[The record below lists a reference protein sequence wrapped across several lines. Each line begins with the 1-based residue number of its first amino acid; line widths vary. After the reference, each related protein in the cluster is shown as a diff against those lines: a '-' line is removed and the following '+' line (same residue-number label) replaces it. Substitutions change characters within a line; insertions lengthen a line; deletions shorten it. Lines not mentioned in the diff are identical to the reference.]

1 MPGQSSSMAITPER
15 LGRYEILRPLGSG
28 GMGEVYVAHDPLLGR
43 NVAIKILPERLAT
56 DRDSLARFTQEARSA
71 SALSHPNIVT
81 IYEIGTDDAKPFI
94 SMEYI
99 DGRDL
104 RTLIN
109 EGPQPNRLTVDIA
122 AQIAEGLAAAHEHSI
137 VHRDLKPENV
147 MVTKDG
153 FVKILDF
160 GLAKLIGEASD
171 EQAKTM
177 QRAPSTTPGTILG
190 TVGYMSPEQATGRR
204 IDFRSDQFALGAIL
218 YELATG
224 HAAFERENAI
234 DVMSAILHD
243 NPAPV
248 RDFNARVPQQLTWVI
263 DRLLQKEPAGR
274 YPTTREAANEV
285 KALRDRIHAEGSV
298 LDLPKPPALTSR
310 QRRMIG
316 VGIGTAVAVVLFAA
330 AIVVN
335 RRDMTSPQAVA
346 AAAQQAKK
354 YIAVLPFRNLSGDK
368 DGELLGDG
376 FAETISTRLARLPSV
391 QLIRAKPQDITD
403 VDDLQKVGRD
413 LGVTMI
419 VRGSMQRVGD
429 RIRINYAVIDA
440 QSTAELAGDTVNG
453 SSSELF
459 DLQDRL
465 VTKIASFL
473 DPKATPQH
481 STLDANVS
489 QQRYLEA
496 LGHLRRYD
504 SEESL
509 NAAIGT
515 LEELGTSS
523 ATVQAALGRAYLAK
537 FIINRDPLLIKKA
550 SEYCDQAAAADPL
563 NPDVH
568 VTLGQVELQTG
579 DVDRAIQQFNRAME
593 QQPNNVDAVIGLARA
608 YDARK
613 ENGRAEASYK
623 RAIDLQPRYWSAYN
637 ALGFFYFTH
646 GSVPASVPLFQKVI
660 QLVPDNM
667 RGYNNLGAALQ
678 QMGQYDEAIGY
689 FSRTLERTPTAQAY
703 SNLGTCYYFLGRYK
717 ESAARFQI
725 AAQLSPSTYRYW
737 ANLGDAY
744 RWTVGGAPDARIAYA
759 RAIQLAREEVHRT
772 PKDAY
777 IRARLAECL
786 AKHGDLEKARSEVA
800 RALADDPKNTG
811 VMYRAAIVRAI
822 EGHEDE
828 AAALLK
834 NAVDNGY
841 SRTEVEL
848 EPEFVAARK
857 TAVFQQSGKRPV

>member
-1 MPGQSSSMAITPER
+1 MAITPER

-43 NVAIKILPERLAT
+43 NVAIKILPERLVT

-81 IYEIGTDDAKPFI
+81 IYEIATDDGKPFI

-122 AQIAEGLAAAHEHSI
+122 AQIADGLAAAHEHSI

-160 GLAKLIGEASD
+160 GLAKLIAEGSD
-171 EQAKTM
+171 ELAKTA
-177 QRAPSTTPGTILG
+177 QHRALSTTPGTILG

-204 IDFRSDQFALGAIL
+204 LDFRSDQFALGAIL

-234 DVMSAILHD
+234 DIMSAILHD
-243 NPAPV
+243 HPAPV
-248 RDFNARVPQQLTWVI
+248 RDFNARVPPPLTWVI
-263 DRLLQKEPAGR
+263 DRLLQKEPSGR
-274 YPTTREAANEV
+274 YPMTREAANEL
-285 KALRDRIHAEGSV
+285 KALRDRIHAEGSA
-298 LDLPKPPALTSR
+298 LDLPKPPAITSK
-310 QRRMIG
+310 QRRIIG
-316 VGIGTAVAVVLFAA
+316 VTAGAIVAVALFIAA
-330 AIVVN
+330 VMMN
-335 RRDMTSPQAVA
+335 RRDMTSPQAAA
-346 AAAQQAKK
+346 AAAQLAKK
-354 YIAVLPFRNLSGDK
+354 YIAVLPFRDLSGDK
-368 DGELLGDG
+368 DGQLLGEG
-376 FAETISTRLARLPSV
+376 FAETVSTRLARLPSV
-391 QLIRAKPQDITD
+391 QLIRARPQDIAD
-403 VDDLQKVGRD
+403 VDDLQKIGRD

-419 VRGSMQRVGD
+419 VRGSMQSAGN

-440 QSTAELAGDTVNG
+440 QSRAELAADAVNG
-453 SSSELF
+453 SPSELF
-459 DLQDRL
+459 DLQDKL

-473 DPKATPQH
+473 DPKAAPQP

-509 NAAIGT
+509 NAAIST

-537 FIINRDPLLIKKA
+537 FIINRDTQLITKA
-550 SEYCDQAAAADPL
+550 SEYCDRAAAADPL

-568 VTLGQVELQTG
+568 VTLGQVRLQTG
-579 DVDRAIQQFNRAME
+579 QNDKAIDEFNRALQ
-593 QQPNNVDAVIGLARA
+593 QQPNNADAVLGLARA
-608 YDARK
+608 YDSRK
-613 ENGRAEASYK
+613 ETAKAEAAYK
-623 RAIDLQPRYWSAYN
+623 KAIELQPKYWSAYN
-637 ALGFFYFTH
+637 ALGIFYVNH
-646 GSVPASVPLFQKVI
+646 KNLPGSVPLFQRVV

-667 RGYNNLGAALQ
+667 RGYNNLGAVYQ
-678 QMGQYDEAIGY
+678 KMGHYDEAIGV
-689 FSRTLERTPTAQAY
+689 FSKTIDQQPNAQGY

-717 ESAARFQI
+717 ESAKMLEKAVNL
-725 AAQLSPSTYRYW
+725 ASSHYKYW

-744 RWTVGGAPDARIAYA
+744 RWTVDEKDQAPAAYA
-759 RAIQLAREEVHRT
+759 KAIGLARAELGRN
-772 PKDAY
+772 PNDAQV
-777 IRARLAECL
+777 RARLAECL
-786 AKHGDLEKARSEVA
+786 AKHGDLSAAQKEIQEALRHDGSDASVLYHAAMIEAIRGRDDAAAGLLARSIQA
-800 RALADDPKNTG
+800 
-811 VMYRAAIVRAI
+811 
-822 EGHEDE
+822 
-828 AAALLK
+828 
-834 NAVDNGY
+834 GY
-841 SRTEVEL
+841 SRMEIEL
-848 EPEFVAARK
+848 EPEFAATRK
-857 TAVFQQSGKRPV
+857 TATFQHLPTV

>member
-1 MPGQSSSMAITPER
+1 MAITPER

-43 NVAIKILPERLAT
+43 KVAIKILPERLAT

-99 DGRDL
+99 DGRDV

-122 AQIAEGLAAAHEHSI
+122 AQIADGLAAAHEHSI

-147 MVTKDG
+147 MITKDG

-160 GLAKLIGEASD
+160 GLAKLIAEGSD
-171 EQAKTM
+171 ELAKTAEH
-177 QRAPSTTPGTILG
+177 RALSTMPGTILG

-234 DVMSAILHD
+234 DIMSAILHD
-243 NPAPV
+243 SPAPV

-263 DRLLQKEPAGR
+263 DRLLQKEPSGR
-274 YPTTREAANEV
+274 YPTTREVANQL

-298 LDLPKPPALTSR
+298 LDLPKPPAITSK

-316 VGIGTAVAVVLFAA
+316 VGIGTAVAVALFAA
-330 AIVVN
+330 AIVMN
-335 RRDMTSPQAVA
+335 RREMTVPAIA

-368 DGELLGDG
+368 DGQLLGEG
-376 FAETISTRLARLPSV
+376 FAETVSARLARLPSV
-391 QLIRAKPQDITD
+391 QLIRAKPQDLAG
-403 VDDLQKVGRD
+403 VDDLQKIGRD

-419 VRGSMQRVGD
+419 VRGSMQSAGN

-440 QSTAELAGDTVNG
+440 QSRAELAADTVNG

-459 DLQDRL
+459 DLQDKL
-465 VTKIASFL
+465 VTKIATFL
-473 DPKATPQH
+473 DPKAAPQRLP
-481 STLDANVS
+481 TLDPNVS

-537 FIINRDPLLIKKA
+537 FIINRDTQFITKA
-550 SEYCDQAAAADPL
+550 SEFCDRAAAADPL

-568 VTLGQVELQTG
+568 VTLGQVRLRTG
-579 DVDRAIQQFNRAME
+579 QNDKAIDEFNRALQ
-593 QQPNNVDAVIGLARA
+593 QQPNNADAVLGLAQA

-613 ENGRAEASYK
+613 ETTKAEAAYK
-623 RAIDLQPRYWSAYN
+623 KAIELQPKYWSAYN
-637 ALGFFYFTH
+637 ALGIFYLYH
-646 GSVPASVPLFQKVI
+646 QNAPGSVPFFQRVV

-667 RGYNNLGAALQ
+667 RGYNNLGAAYQ
-678 QMGQYDEAIGY
+678 QMGRYDDAIGV
-689 FSRTLERTPTAQAY
+689 FSKTIDQQPNAQGY

-717 ESAARFQI
+717 ESAAMFEK
-725 AAQLSPSTYRYW
+725 AVNLASSHYKYW

-744 RWTVGGAPDARIAYA
+744 RRTVDEKAQAPAAYA
-759 RAIQLAREEVHRT
+759 KAIGLARAELGRN
-772 PKDAY
+772 PNDAK

-786 AKHGDLEKARSEVA
+786 AKHGDLNAAQQEIQAALRRDGSDASVLYHAAMIEAIRLHDDAAAGLLARSIQA
-800 RALADDPKNTG
+800 
-811 VMYRAAIVRAI
+811 
-822 EGHEDE
+822 
-828 AAALLK
+828 
-834 NAVDNGY
+834 GY
-841 SRTEVEL
+841 SRMEIEL
-848 EPEFVAARK
+848 EPEFAAARK
-857 TAVFQQSGKRPV
+857 TATFQHLPTV

>member
-1 MPGQSSSMAITPER
+1 MAITPER

-28 GMGEVYVAHDPLLGR
+28 GMGEVYAAHDPLLGR

-122 AQIAEGLAAAHEHSI
+122 AQIADGLAAAHEHSI
-137 VHRDLKPENV
+137 IHRDLKPENV

-160 GLAKLIGEASD
+160 GLAKLIGEGSD

-263 DRLLQKEPAGR
+263 DRLLQKEPSGR
-274 YPTTREAANEV
+274 YPTTREVANEL
-285 KALRDRIHAEGSV
+285 KALRDRIHAEGSA

-316 VGIGTAVAVVLFAA
+316 VGIGAAVAIALFAA
-330 AIVVN
+330 AIVMN
-335 RRDMTSPQAVA
+335 HRQTTGPQAAA
-346 AAAQQAKK
+346 AAAQLAKK
-354 YIAVLPFRNLSGDK
+354 YIAVLPFRDLSGDK
-368 DGELLGDG
+368 DGQLLGDG
-376 FAETISTRLARLPSV
+376 FAETVSTRLARLPSV
-391 QLIRAKPQDITD
+391 QLIRPKPQDIAN
-403 VDDLQKVGRD
+403 VDDLQKIGRD

-419 VRGSMQRVGD
+419 VRGSMQRAGD

-440 QSTAELAGDTVNG
+440 RTRAELAADAVDG
-453 SSSELF
+453 SPSELF
-459 DLQDRL
+459 DVQDKL

-481 STLDANVS
+481 FPTLDANVS

-509 NAAIGT
+509 NSAIGI

-523 ATVQAALGRAYLAK
+523 ATVQAALGRAYLSK
-537 FIINRDPLLIKKA
+537 FIINRDTQLITKA
-550 SEYCDQAAAADPL
+550 SEYCDRAAAADPL
-563 NPDVH
+563 NPEVH
-568 VTLGQVELQTG
+568 VTLGQVCLQTG
-579 DVDRAIQQFNRAME
+579 QNDKAIDEFNRAL
-593 QQPNNVDAVIGLARA
+593 QQQANNADAVLGLARA

-613 ENGRAEASYK
+613 ESAKAEAAYK
-623 RAIDLQPRYWSAYN
+623 KAIDLQPKYWSSYN
-637 ALGFFYFTH
+637 ALGIFYLTH
-646 GSVPASVPLFQKVI
+646 GKVNASVPLFERVV

-667 RGYNNLGAALQ
+667 RGYNNLGAAYQ
-678 QMGQYDEAIGY
+678 QMGRYDDAIGF
-689 FSRTLERTPTAQAY
+689 FSRTIDQKPTAQAY

-717 ESAARFQI
+717 QSVDMFEKAVGLAGSH
-725 AAQLSPSTYRYW
+725 YKYW

-744 RWTVGGAPDARIAYA
+744 EWTIDKKDRAADAYRKAAELA
-759 RAIQLAREEVHRT
+759 RAEVTRN
-772 PKDAY
+772 PNDAV

-786 AKHGDLEKARSEVA
+786 AKSGDAKGSENEISEAFRRDGENANVLYHAAKIAAYRGKTEDAARLLS
-800 RALADDPKNTG
+800 
-811 VMYRAAIVRAI
+811 RAI
-822 EGHEDE
+822 QH
-828 AAALLK
+828 
-834 NAVDNGY
+834 GY
-841 SRTEVEL
+841 SKMEIEL
-848 EPEFVAARK
+848 EPEFAAARK
-857 TAVFQQSGKRPV
+857 TATFQHLPTV